1 MKSPLVSFRAK
12 GKGYNRQRPHLEQWE
27 MMKLGFKDSKMTT
40 SSLSYAFCY
49 LSLPYLGKSKTNIF
63 ILLLFLL
70 IYIYKHVQVK
80 GLVTVEPGAAMQID
94 FCQTLSMSSCI
105 CTATEPTLP
114 STYRLQKHFPICRWM
129 AASQLLKGEGKERQ
143 HSKLKGLLTNK
154 LEPYKLGYWRKIIF
168 CSLCQVGQTEEESE
182 RSSKSKQMGKWISAY
197 VSKEET
203 SFCSF

>member
-1 MKSPLVSFRAK
+1 
-12 GKGYNRQRPHLEQWE
+12 
-27 MMKLGFKDSKMTT
+27 MKLGFKDSKMIT
-40 SSLSYAFCY
+40 SSPSYVFGF
-49 LSLPYLGKSKTNIF
+49 LPLLYFGKSKTNIF

-80 GLVTVEPGAAMQID
+80 GLVTVEPSTSMQTD
-94 FCQTLSMSSCI
+94 FCQTFSMSSCK
-105 CTATEPTLP
+105 ASEPTLP

-129 AASQLLKGEGKERQ
+129 AVSQLLKGEGRERQ

-182 RSSKSKQMGKWISAY
+182 QSSKSKQMGKWINAY